1 MKEPVNLSPG
11 AFVVTNGNHLS
22 TVGHLNCPVS
32 SMFGRNS
39 LKQSQARPDHDIRPL
54 PALWAGIGPRE
65 GKPPV
70 PVPRLS

>member
-1 MKEPVNLSPG
+1 MWPG
-11 AFVVTNGNHLS
+11 GFVVMVTNRNYMCTL
-22 TVGHLNCPVS
+22 GHLNCLVS

-39 LKQSQARPDHDIRPL
+39 LKQSQARPDHDIRPV
-54 PALWAGIGPRE
+54 PALRAGIGPRE